1 MLTHDVSAKIPSD
14 HLVEDFVD
22 LRLQRRNILL
32 AEVGSD
38 TRLKH
43 NIKISVARICE
54 GRTPDLIVDHLVVAV
69 ILFEDTEERYN
80 VRVLQGLL
88 RYDMP

>member
-38 TRLKH
+38 TRLTYD
-43 NIKISVARICE
+43 ITISIARIYE
-54 GRTPDLIVDHLVVAV
+54 V
-69 ILFEDTEERYN
+69 
-80 VRVLQGLL
+80 
-88 RYDMP
+88 